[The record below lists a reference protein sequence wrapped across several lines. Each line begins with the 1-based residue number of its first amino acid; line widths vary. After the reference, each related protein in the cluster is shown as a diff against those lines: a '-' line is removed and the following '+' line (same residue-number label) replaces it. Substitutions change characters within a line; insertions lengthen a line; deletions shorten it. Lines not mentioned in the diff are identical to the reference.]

1 MNPNNSIFPDL
12 IKIEEADKELRN
24 RILLR
29 LGRTIAGRSDC
40 PKLIADRILQRITQ
54 EEIQKN

>member
-1 MNPNNSIFPDL
+1 MNPGKNLSNNT
-12 IKIEEADKELRN
+12 EQELRN

-29 LGRTIAGRSDC
+29 YGRTIAGRSDC
-40 PKLIADRILQRITQ
+40 PPLIAERILQRIIQ